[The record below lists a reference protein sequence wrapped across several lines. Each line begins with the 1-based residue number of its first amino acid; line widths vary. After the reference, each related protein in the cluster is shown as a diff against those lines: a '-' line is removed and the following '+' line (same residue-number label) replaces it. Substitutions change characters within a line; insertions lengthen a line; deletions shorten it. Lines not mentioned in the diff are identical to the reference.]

1 MSSMSEKATETVTY
15 SGVTSTAFSAVV
27 TLYNEEANIEPLTR
41 NLIAAFRRWLPER
54 NFELV
59 LVLNGPQ
66 DNTPAIAAK
75 LAEDFQEVTL
85 VSLPENRGYGGGLL
99 AGLSVARGPVVG
111 ILDGDEQV
119 AAEDVALIF
128 DRAVREPYDIVK
140 ARRTLR
146 EDGWQRLAV
155 TKVYNVLFALLFG
168 RLSSDVNGK
177 PKVLKRSALDRL
189 TLTAKDWFIDAE
201 IMIQASRLQLSVD
214 EIPVA
219 FRRRRSGSSNV
230 RLATLMEFLK
240 NMWKYRYAKN

>member
-1 MSSMSEKATETVTY
+1 MPEAATETVTY
-15 SGVTSTAFSAVV
+15 GGVTATAFSAVV
-27 TLYNEEANIEPLTR
+27 TLYNEERNIEPLTR
-41 NLIAAFRRWLPER
+41 NLILAFRRLFPEES
-54 NFELV
+54 FELV
-59 LVLNGPQ
+59 LVLNGPE
-66 DNTPAIAAK
+66 DNTPAIAAR
-75 LAEDFQEVTL
+75 LAEEFPEVTL
-85 VSLPENRGYGGGLL
+85 VSLPKNRGYGGGLL

-119 AAEDVALIF
+119 ASEDVALIF
-128 DRAVREPYDIVK
+128 NRAVREPYDLVK

-155 TKVYNVLFALLFG
+155 TKIYNFLFALLFG
-168 RLSSDVNGK
+168 RLSSDINGK

-189 TLTAKDWFIDAE
+189 RLTAADWFIDAE

-219 FRRRRSGSSNV
+219 FRRRKSGSSNV
-230 RLATLMEFLK
+230 RLETLVEFLK